1 MSLQERRLRRM
12 LRLPEVLKITGLRR
26 TAIYE
31 GVATGRFPRPVPLG
45 LRAVGWDELEVI
57 AWLNE
62 RIAIR
67 DTRTVLRSLG
77 VSKAKPDA

>member
-1 MSLQERRLRRM
+1 
-12 LRLPEVLKITGLRR
+12 
-26 TAIYE
+26 
-31 GVATGRFPRPVPLG
+31 
-45 LRAVGWDELEVI
+45 VGWDELEVI